1 MLSNHAPS
9 DVGTV
14 RPQTR
19 PTTTTEISRADSS
32 SPGSSLSQASD
43 ARGQQSLGEFPPELL
58 TKIFAAV
65 VDKELRRRGHG
76 RRSLALRL
84 TWVCSRWRGIV
95 LDTPHLWS
103 RIQLNLDSRP
113 SLVVLEHYLT
123 RSKQAPLS
131 LAITSYGVHQR
142 GDLWTPFLNILIP
155 EAYRWEH
162 VVFHIA
168 EWGFQFALAPIKGHL
183 HSLKSLTLSFLN
195 TDGRILDVY
204 EGAPQLTMVDV
215 SGLGRPECIMLP
227 WPQLRECYLYEI
239 STALHVLQ
247 VSRNLVFCRL
257 SWIWVRHSLPP
268 MDRIYNS
275 SLKTLEITPHTSLD
289 DDLGCRHFVS
299 LLTLPSLQTLKCAPI
314 RQPVDSA
321 LWQSFFPFLQR
332 SARLLTNLTLRRL
345 PFSLAELLEC
355 LELAPCLRYLNLKY
369 DYENEYFAFDNEF
382 MHRLDANRPGCLAP
396 LLTSLS
402 IHGPA
407 VFDETSV
414 AGMVTSRRHIS
425 SHNMVEIALLEYLVL
440 GCSSPSS
447 TSDPLPSLD
456 CFVSEGLK
464 VTYKHSWGSG
474 A

>member
-9 DVGTV
+9 DVGTVV

-19 PTTTTEISRADSS
+19 PTTTTEISGADSS
-32 SPGSSLSQASD
+32 SPGTSLYQAGD
-43 ARGQQSLGEFPPELL
+43 ARGKRSLGEFPPELL

-84 TWVCSRWRGIV
+84 TWNPAQSGLQAIIGGIGTLFDQVEASTTVSR
-95 LDTPHLWS
+95 HHQLW
-103 RIQLNLDSRP
+103 Q
-113 SLVVLEHYLT
+113 
-123 RSKQAPLS
+123 
-131 LAITSYGVHQR
+131 
-142 GDLWTPFLNILIP
+142 
-155 EAYRWEH
+155 AYRWEH

-332 SARLLTNLTLRRL
+332 SARLLTTLTLRRL

-355 LELAPCLRYLNLKY
+355 LELAPCLRYLNVKY

-382 MHRLDANRPGCLAP
+382 MHRLDANRPGYLAP
-396 LLTSLS
+396 LLTSLL

-425 SHNMVEIALLEYLVL
+425 SHNMAEIALLEYLVL